1 MLMICRRLRRQQLED
16 QEEARNRRQGQENF
30 LEIFRQRMGIGPEHL
45 HGVLGVGHR
54 HRRIAAAVGLIQKA
68 QQQHRQNGADG
79 AQRHQA
85 EAVASGMLI
94 VSDGTDAHAQSH
106 DKRHGHGA
114 GGNAAGVKGDG
125 PEIRGH
131 EHGQGEHHCIKP
143 DEQVRQRD
151 TQQDTQQGDDQE
163 NAHAQGNGPDDN
175 IVLNSGHLAGQDLQ
189 IRLRH
194 GDDDADQKA
203 DGHDDPHLFGSGDLL
218 TYRLTQWDHGH
229 LRTQSKQPHTHD
241 QQQTPQQKRHHGVV
255 GDRGNSK
262 AQHQHNGGDG
272 QHRGQRFLQGL
283 AENGQHLSGRPS
295 LAPQAIL
302 LRLYAQWLTRQISS
316 SFSNFLLTKRERT
329 CPYIGQMRLASLL
342 TISFYHEKPP

>member
-1 MLMICRRLRRQQLED
+1 
-16 QEEARNRRQGQENF
+16 
-30 LEIFRQRMGIGPEHL
+30 MGIGSEHL

-54 HRRIAAAVGLIQKA
+54 HRRIAAAIGLIQKA

-163 NAHAQGNGPDDN
+163 NAHAQGNGPDDD

-194 GDDDADQKA
+194 GDDDADEKTDA
-203 DGHDDPHLFGSGDLL
+203 HDDPHLLGAGDLL
-218 TYRLTQWDHGH
+218 TDGLAQGDHGH
-229 LRTQSKQPHTHD
+229 LRPQRKQAHAHD
-241 QQQTPQQKRHHGVV
+241 QQQTADQKRHHRVV
-255 GDRGNSK
+255 GYRGHGE
-262 AQHQHNGGDG
+262 AQQQHDGRDG
-272 QHRGQRFLQGL
+272 QHRGQRLPHGL
-283 AENGQHLSGRPS
+283 AENRQNLPLLPVLPAQTGLLGQQIRF
-295 LAPQAIL
+295 LA
-302 LRLYAQWLTRQISS
+302 
-316 SFSNFLLTKRERT
+316 
-329 CPYIGQMRLASLL
+329 
-342 TISFYHEKPP
+342 